1 MLKQQLESILA
12 VPSSPKLTLKPK
24 KCTSPKGRIP
34 SLKPKNVTPTPPPR
48 LEKTLS
54 IPNDYKPKKMPST
67 LNDNCIKYEN
77 ESNEKPT
84 ITEYLENIRPYLRD
98 MSEDLKTIDQ

>member
-1 MLKQQLESILA
+1 MTTNQRRFQ
-12 VPSSPKLTLKPK
+12 VP
-24 KCTSPKGRIP
+24 
-34 SLKPKNVTPTPPPR
+34 
-48 LEKTLS
+48 
-54 IPNDYKPKKMPST
+54 D
-67 LNDNCIKYEN
+67 DNCIKYEN